1 MDYKELIE
9 RLKNYSVKGKVLFNL
24 QTVKEAAATIE
35 QLVSKTE
42 ELEKQLDWWKKQ
54 LFKACYKK
62 GELSRKVGEL
72 EKQLAEVNAERDAAI
87 KELKKAADDN
97 GRCYGCKWLD
107 EATDKCTNKLGKIEC
122 DSVKNNMWEWRGKGE
137 QHGSQGI

>member
-42 ELEKQLDWWKKQ
+42 ELEKQL
-54 LFKACYKK
+54 
-62 GELSRKVGEL
+62 
-72 EKQLAEVNAERDAAI
+72 AEVTAERDAAI

-107 EATDKCTNKLGKIEC
+107 ESTDECTNKLGKIEC

-137 QHGSQGI
+137 QHGLQGI